1 MNYSIDITHIRT
13 RVGLSCECY
22 TNQGGTYEM
31 YKEVIEGIT
40 DPFSGRGLKLVCD
53 QTGIN
58 GNPAISF
65 CGRCP
70 PDSVLYELIDEI
82 EDKICTRLGLNH
94 IRKEMLYGQ
103 K

>member
-1 MNYSIDITHIRT
+1 MRESIGITHIRT

-22 TNQGGTYEM
+22 TNQGGSYEM

-40 DPFSGRGLKLVCD
+40 DPFSGMGVKLVCD
-53 QTGIN
+53 KTGIN

-70 PDSVLYELIDEI
+70 TDYVLYELVDEI
-82 EDKICTRLGLNH
+82 EDKICTQLGLNH
-94 IRKEMLYGQ
+94 TRKETLYAQ